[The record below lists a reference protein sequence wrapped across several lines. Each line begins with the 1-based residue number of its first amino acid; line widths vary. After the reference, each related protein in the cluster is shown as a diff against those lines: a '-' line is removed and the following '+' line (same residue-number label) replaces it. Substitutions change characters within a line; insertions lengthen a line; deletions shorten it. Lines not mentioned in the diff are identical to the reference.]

1 MSFLGKLRNKNIERQ
16 KYWAGSETVGVLFR
30 AVEFAGEA
38 GELSNAVK
46 KLYRARNSITGNSLT
61 EKELYENLVEE
72 MGDVLI
78 TLDLLAQ
85 YYDVDLEEATKAK
98 FNKTSKKVKID
109 VFLD

>member
-1 MSFLGKLRNKNIERQ
+1 MSFLDDLRSKNAERQ
-16 KYWAGSETVGVLFR
+16 EFWIGSDNVDVLFR

-46 KLYRARNSITGNSLT
+46 KLHRARNGIIGNNLS

-85 YYDVDLEEATKAK
+85 HYNINLEEATKAK
-98 FNKTSKKVKID
+98 FNKTSKKVNID